1 MYKKI
6 LVPVDETEQSYSAV
20 SLAGLI
26 GAACGTAL
34 TLFHVRKHQPEV
46 ITDMVTRDRLLE
58 LPEIRKEEAIFR
70 RCDQLLGECG
80 LKADKK
86 SVESDN
92 VAECILNE
100 CRSGGYDAI
109 VMGHRGRR
117 RLKMLLMGS
126 VAHGVLVEAR
136 CTTIMVHVPG
146 EEPE

>member
-1 MYKKI
+1 VYKKI

-26 GAACGTAL
+26 AAACGAAL

-58 LPEIRKEEAIFR
+58 LPEIKREEATFK
-70 RCDQLLGECG
+70 RCEQILGSCG
-80 LKADKK
+80 MRAERK
-86 SVESDN
+86 SVESEN
-92 VAECILNE
+92 VAESIVNE

-109 VMGHRGRR
+109 VMGHRGRKH
-117 RLKMLLMGS
+117 LKMLLLGS
-126 VAHGVLVEAR
+126 VANGVLVEAR

>member
-26 GAACGTAL
+26 GAACGATL
-34 TLFHVRKHQPEV
+34 TLFHVRKHQPAV

-70 RCDQLLGECG
+70 RCDQMLGECG
-80 LKADKK
+80 VKADRK

-92 VAECILNE
+92 VAECIVNE

-109 VMGHRGRR
+109 VMGHRGHR

-126 VAHGVLVEAR
+126 VANGVLVETR

-146 EEPE
+146 EEPG